1 MLEANVSCAS
11 SGYQNIYWGGVE
23 KFTERDLKDSLRL
36 PIEAYFRNNSFKVNW
51 VNLMGEDLV
60 SGVKYGREGQVW
72 LMLPFLQV
80 VMPPCLKLTE
90 EGGHTDT
97 YRKYSDIG
105 LNVFFKIWQ
114 PNAFTV
120 FLKGDQWCHSVRKDY
135 AVPKIVRS

>member
-1 MLEANVSCAS
+1 MKRRINTLIFIVIFLFLLSCSIAYSALS
-11 SGYQNIYWGGVE
+11 SSLSISG
-23 KFTERDLKDSLRL
+23 DL
-36 PIEAYFRNNSFKVNW
+36 A
-51 VNLMGEDLV
+51 
-60 SGVKYGREGQVW
+60 
-72 LMLPFLQV
+72 
-80 VMPPCLKLTE
+80 
-90 EGGHTDT
+90 